1 MVVERRVTVSSARHT
16 VPANSLLTR
25 SLMLSPSFPH
35 QENQLA
41 PQAFLVVTGRG
52 GKVMNGKKRES
63 VLKYI
68 HIFFFSFYN
77 SLFKDSFFQLE
88 YCSFTM
94 LCES

>member
-1 MVVERRVTVSSARHT
+1 MVMERRVTVGSACHT
-16 VPANSLLTR
+16 VPANSFLTR

-68 HIFFFSFYN
+68 HIFFFFTTASLKILFLVRILFIYN
-77 SLFKDSFFQLE
+77 VV
-88 YCSFTM
+88 
-94 LCES
+94 

>member
-1 MVVERRVTVSSARHT
+1 
-16 VPANSLLTR
+16 
-25 SLMLSPSFPH
+25 MLSPSFPH

-68 HIFFFSFYN
+68 HIFFFFYN
-77 SLFKDSFFQLE
+77 SLFKDSFF
-88 YCSFTM
+88 S
-94 LCES
+94 